1 MTMNQM
7 PPKDDPVD
15 KAVPVPA
22 RDNPRYNE
30 ALLDE
35 AVAETLPASDPISPA
50 ADRDTPTRKQNP
62 DRGGKESWE
71 GWPSSR

>member
-1 MTMNQM
+1 MKHK

-15 KAVPVPA
+15 KRAPMPA
-22 RDNPRYNE
+22 RDHPRYNE

-35 AVAETLPASDPISPA
+35 AVAETLPASDPFSPA
-50 ADRDTPTRKQNP
+50 AERDTPTRKQNP

-71 GWPSSR
+71 GWPKG